1 MGRGERDPPRKND
14 NEKFTAHILAAPVV
28 CHFGHFPP
36 LMENHPAQ
44 KPSAERGV
52 LSQVAPPLMEKIQ

>member
-44 KPSAERGV
+44 KPFAEMGV
-52 LSQVAPPLMEKIQ
+52 SPPPS

>member
-44 KPSAERGV
+44 KPLAEMGGTP
-52 LSQVAPPLMEKIQ
+52 PPLNGKIR